1 MPSGTGEV
9 SAPYHRP
16 MIAFGVAISDQAAFE
31 RLALPGV
38 ERASEPD
45 SALLTRA
52 GLPIHRAYNEIM
64 DEAAALPGLEALA
77 LLHQDFELT
86 DGSLPAW
93 ARRLL
98 RDPCVGLAGSL
109 GARNVDLQTWL
120 ASRELYGGV
129 AAPGIERRFS
139 EGAVEVEGV
148 DGALLVLAPWVV
160 RGLRFAELEPGGFHG
175 YDVEIS
181 MRVRAHG
188 GRILCE
194 DIPHFHHRDRAER
207 DDYEAQAGAGVALAR
222 RWDPRLRPPEWAASF
237 RA

>member
-1 MPSGTGEV
+1 
-9 SAPYHRP
+9 

-31 RLALPGV
+31 RLALPGI
-38 ERASEPD
+38 ERAAEPD
-45 SALLTRA
+45 SALLTRR
-52 GLPIHRAYNEIM
+52 GLPIHRAYNELL

-77 LLHQDFELT
+77 LLHQDYELT
-86 DGSLPAW
+86 DASLPARV
-93 ARRLL
+93 RRLF

-109 GARNVDLQTWL
+109 GARNAVLHLWL

-139 EGAVEVEGV
+139 EGPREVDGL

-160 RGLRFAELEPGGFHG
+160 RGLRFGELEPGGFHG

-188 GRILCE
+188 GTILCE
-194 DIPHFHHRDRAER
+194 DMPHFHHRPRAER
-207 DDYEAQAGAGVALAR
+207 DDYEAQRRAAVALAR
-222 RWDPRLRPPEWAASF
+222 RWDPRLRPREWAPSF
-237 RA
+237 QV